1 MSDER
6 AAAAAAIVFEPEAYK
21 VCDQCESIM
30 TSPAAHC
37 TICHAYRWRLDE
49 NEVCRVAMLLGSRP
63 PMLAAVLPRI

>member
-21 VCDQCESIM
+21 VCDQCESILRN
-30 TSPAAHC
+30 TAAIC
-37 TICHAYRWRLDE
+37 VICHSYRWRLDE